1 MKFSKIYF
9 RFLGLVTHCNTVSLN
24 GGVQKNFDI
33 LCLNNIFL
41 GFAPF
46 FKTAK
51 ESPIKIDNLGFKL
64 FYRFTA
70 GFMFLST
77 AFCGMSEMFGKNI
90 ECFSQEGKVSA
101 APNIVNQYC
110 FVRNIIII
118 GVIIH

>member
-1 MKFSKIYF
+1 MVNYLTF
-9 RFLGLVTHCNTVSLN
+9 
-24 GGVQKNFDI
+24 
-33 LCLNNIFL
+33 FL

-118 GVIIH
+118 GVIIHSFNSKKGYYYKSYHYN

>member
-1 MKFSKIYF
+1 MKADVDYS
-9 RFLGLVTHCNTVSLN
+9 LGGLDNRQSLLVLKQVKMVNYLT
-24 GGVQKNFDI
+24 F
-33 LCLNNIFL
+33 FL

-118 GVIIH
+118 HLNRLGDRA